1 LIGNLVKNS
10 TITHNPDIFSVTKET
25 KKYEIS
31 HLGRTYKFL
40 DTPGFCDTS
49 GKDKS
54 IISDMGEYIIESC
67 RNVSQVWLLWSGV
80 RLTPEI
86 ENVVRIIK
94 DLLDLRT
101 NKERLLIVRT
111 HLANPDDFKEQED
124 KIISYFKN
132 TFQLDIT
139 LTYYYTIKK
148 DIKENTEKRLR
159 KEEQLLAQ
167 IPLDSFIIESDE
179 VMTSLIKI
187 LRAKMF
193 NNFDDE
199 TLSHFGLTTK

>member
-1 LIGNLVKNS
+1 MEKKISYFTTIRNLIQTRKKVQYKESTIVVVGLTGSGKSTLIGNLVKNS

-132 TFQLDIT
+132 TFQLDVT

-148 DIKENTEKRLR
+148 DIKENTEK
-159 KEEQLLAQ
+159 K
-167 IPLDSFIIESDE
+167 
-179 VMTSLIKI
+179 T
-187 LRAKMF
+187 
-193 NNFDDE
+193 
-199 TLSHFGLTTK
+199 